1 MESQNVRFI
10 QQTITEMKV
19 SLWIL
24 IQTGITCKKTSCYM
38 RNSACNWLIVK
49 NTKIFQSYVKA
60 FAKADT
66 SVSFL

>member
-1 MESQNVRFI
+1 MIDFYIKDCRL
-10 QQTITEMKV
+10 

-38 RNSACNWLIVK
+38 RNSVCNWLIVK
-49 NTKIFQSYVKA
+49 NTKIFQSYVKV